1 MNIRIGNNDQ
11 NAEEIREQNKGKQN
25 VNINEGKCKCT
36 NCIII

>member
-11 NAEEIREQNKGKQN
+11 NVEEIREQNKEKQN
-25 VNINEGKCKCT
+25 GNTNEGECKCT